1 MMKMG
6 NLNIGQSTITITQA
20 KEKTN
25 FLGQRVLNSTTH

>member
-20 KEKTN
+20 KEKPI
-25 FLGQRVLNSTTH
+25 FLVNE

>member
-20 KEKTN
+20 INADIE
-25 FLGQRVLNSTTH
+25 STYKMWFSN